1 MKELNEREKR
11 YLAVLNYGYGNA
23 VTSDQL
29 AKQFKTTVRNVREI
43 LREMCLKGV
52 PIVALRRGNKRGYF
66 LAESVAE
73 LHEGIRPLESEVRET
88 KKRVTVLK
96 GLKEYDLHEVRKFK
110 KELTRND

>member
-1 MKELNEREKR
+1 MKELNQREKQ

-43 LREMCLKGV
+43 LREMCLK
-52 PIVALRRGNKRGYF
+52 
-66 LAESVAE
+66 SVAE

-88 KKRVTVLK
+88 KKRVKVLK

-110 KELTRND
+110 KELTQND

>member
-29 AKQFKTTVRNVREI
+29 AKKFKTTVRNVRGI
-43 LREMCLKGV
+43 LRSMCLKGV

-66 LAESVAE
+66 LAESISE
-73 LHEGIRPLESEVRET
+73 LHEGLVPLEAEVKET
-88 KKRVTVLK
+88 KKRIKVLK
-96 GLKEYDLHEVRKFK
+96 GLKEYDLYEVRKFK

>member
-1 MKELNEREKR
+1 MKEINQKEKQ

-29 AKQFKTTVRNVREI
+29 AKKFKTTTRNVMSI
-43 LREMCLKGV
+43 LRDMCLKGV
-52 PIVALRRGNKRGYF
+52 PVVALRRGNKRGYF

-88 KKRVTVLK
+88 KKRVKVLK

-110 KELTRND
+110 KELTQND

>member
-1 MKELNEREKR
+1 MKELNQREKQ

-29 AKQFKTTVRNVREI
+29 AKQFKTTPRNVRGI

-66 LAESVAE
+66 LAESIAE
-73 LHEGIRPLESEVRET
+73 LHEGLIPLESEVRET
-88 KKRVTVLK
+88 KKRITVLK
-96 GLKEYDLHEVRKFK
+96 GLKGFDLVEVYRLK
-110 KELTRND
+110 KELTQND